1 MLIELSVQNLG
12 VVERLVLRPGAHMTV
27 VSGETGA
34 GKTLV
39 VGAIALLCGGRAEGS
54 MVRPGAAE
62 AVVDGRF
69 EVDGTE
75 VVLSRVIPASGRSR
89 AYRNGR
95 PVTVG
100 ELAELGAALVEIH
113 GQHDHQ
119 RLLTAPAQRAALD
132 AFAGSDVQRLREVE
146 ARVRELSAQLGELG
160 GDERQRARQA
170 DLVAFQLDEL
180 TRADLNDAGE
190 DDALRTLEATLGA
203 AGELRAAGNAAVE
216 ELGGEGG
223 SRDRLGAARAQLVD
237 HEIFADAAVRLD
249 ALIIEVD
256 ELLGDLRARTEELVD
271 DPERLA
277 GVQQRRRHLTELRRK
292 YGATLAEV
300 IAERDR
306 LAGEAASLAGA
317 DERLGVLS
325 AELAEACRDCEALAR
340 RVGGQR
346 RSAAPELAAAV
357 AAHLPE
363 LGLAKAQVE
372 VAVAE
377 PDEGASE
384 GAKDS
389 TDDEPDGLGAGSEQP
404 VDGLAPGFWRRVTA
418 LAGERVT
425 FQLAANPG
433 VPTGPLAKVASGGE
447 LSRVMLALRLVLS
460 GGPPVAVF
468 DEVDAG
474 VGGEMAIGV
483 ARSLAAVAADRQVL
497 VVTHLAQVAAM
508 AGTHVA
514 LAKEQRNG
522 MSVTELTVL
531 DDPAHRRVE
540 LARMLSGS
548 PDSPAALGH
557 AEELL
562 ASLGGGPSH

>member
-1 MLIELSVQNLG
+1 MLVELSVENLG

-54 MVRPGAAE
+54 MVRPGAEE

-69 EVDGTE
+69 EVDGAE

-119 RLLTAPAQRAALD
+119 RLLAAPAQRAALD
-132 AFAGSDVQRLREVE
+132 AFASSDVQRLRAAE
-146 ARVRELSAQLGELG
+146 ARVRELAARLSELG

-180 TRADLNDAGE
+180 TRADLDDPGE
-190 DDALRTLEATLGA
+190 DDALRAQEASLGA
-203 AGELRAAGNAAVE
+203 AGELRAAGSAAVE

-223 SRDRLGAARAQLVD
+223 ARDRLGAARAQLVD
-237 HEIFADAAVRLD
+237 HEVFADPANRLD

-256 ELLGDLRARTEELVD
+256 ELLGDLRARSEELVD

-277 GVQQRRRHLTELRRK
+277 GVQQRRRQLTELRRK

-300 IAERDR
+300 IAERER
-306 LAGEAASLAGA
+306 LASEAASLAGA
-317 DERLGVLS
+317 DERLGVLT
-325 AELAEACRDCEALAR
+325 AELAAACEECEALAR
-340 RVGGQR
+340 TVGEQR
-346 RSAAPELAAAV
+346 RKAAPELSAAV
-357 AAHLPE
+357 AAHLPG
-363 LGLAKAQVE
+363 LGLAKARVE
-372 VAVAE
+372 IVVGDPVSDAQASADVDAEAVGE
-377 PDEGASE
+377 DSE
-384 GAKDS
+384 GVV
-389 TDDEPDGLGAGSEQP
+389 DGLGR
-404 VDGLAPGFWRRVTA
+404 GFWRRVAT

-433 VPTGPLAKVASGGE
+433 VPAGPLAKVASGGE

-474 VGGEMAIGV
+474 VGGETAIGV
-483 ARSLAAVAADRQVL
+483 AQSLAAVAADRQVL
-497 VVTHLAQVAAM
+497 VVTHLAQVAAT

-522 MSVTELTVL
+522 MSVTELSVL
-531 DDPAHRRVE
+531 DDPARRRVE

-562 ASLGGGPSH
+562 ASLGGGPSR

>member
-1 MLIELSVQNLG
+1 MLVELSVENLG

-39 VGAIALLCGGRAEGS
+39 VGAISLLCGGRAEGS

-100 ELAELGAALVEIH
+100 ELAELGSALVEIH

-119 RLLTAPAQRAALD
+119 RLLTAAAQRAALD
-132 AFAGSDVQRLREVE
+132 AFAGSDVQHLREAE
-146 ARVRELSAQLGELG
+146 ARVRELAVQLGELG

-180 TRADLNDAGE
+180 TRADLDDPSE

-203 AGELRAAGNAAVE
+203 AGELRAAGSAAVE
-216 ELGGEGG
+216 DLGGEGG
-223 SRDRLGAARAQLVD
+223 ARDQLGAARAQLVD
-237 HEIFADAAVRLD
+237 HEVFADAAVRLD
-249 ALIIEVD
+249 GLIIEVD
-256 ELLGDLRARTEELVD
+256 ELLGDLRGRTEELVD

-277 GVQQRRRHLTELRRK
+277 GVQQRRRQLTELRRK

-306 LAGEAASLAGA
+306 LVGEAASLAGA
-317 DERLGVLS
+317 DERLGVLT
-325 AELAEACRDCEALAR
+325 AELAAACEDCEALAH
-340 RVGGQR
+340 RVGEQR
-346 RSAAPELAAAV
+346 RKAAPELAAAV
-357 AAHLPE
+357 AGHLPG
-363 LGLAKAQVE
+363 LGLAKARVE
-372 VAVAE
+372 ITVAE

-384 GAKDS
+384 GANGAADAEA
-389 TDDEPDGLGAGSEQP
+389 DGAGAHSEQP
-404 VDGLAPGFWRRVTA
+404 VDGLAPGFWRRVAA

-433 VPTGPLAKVASGGE
+433 VPAGPLAKVASGGE

-474 VGGEMAIGV
+474 VGGETAIGV

-514 LAKEQRNG
+514 LAKGQRNG

-531 DDPAHRRVE
+531 DDPARRRVE

-562 ASLGGGPSH
+562 ASLGGGPGN

>member
-1 MLIELSVQNLG
+1 MLVELSVENLG

-54 MVRPGAAE
+54 MVRPGAEE

-69 EVDGTE
+69 EVDGAE

-119 RLLTAPAQRAALD
+119 RLLAAPAQRAALD
-132 AFAGSDVQRLREVE
+132 AFAGSDVQRLREAE
-146 ARVRELSAQLGELG
+146 ALVRELAARLGELG
-160 GDERQRARQA
+160 GDERQRARQV

-180 TRADLNDAGE
+180 TRADLDDPGE
-190 DDALRTLEATLGA
+190 DDALRALEATLGA
-203 AGELRAAGNAAVE
+203 AGELRAAGSAAVE
-216 ELGGEGG
+216 ALGGEGG
-223 SRDRLGAARAQLVD
+223 ARDRLGAARAHLVD
-237 HEIFADAAVRLD
+237 HEVFVDPASRLD

-277 GVQQRRRHLTELRRK
+277 GVQQRRRQLTELRRK

-300 IAERDR
+300 IAERER
-306 LAGEAASLAGA
+306 LASEAASLAGA
-317 DERLGVLS
+317 DERLGVLT
-325 AELAEACRDCEALAR
+325 AELAAACEECETLAR
-340 RVGGQR
+340 TVGGQR
-346 RSAAPELAAAV
+346 RTAAPELAAAV
-357 AAHLPE
+357 AAHLPG
-363 LGLAKAQVE
+363 LGLAKARVEIVVGEPAPDADADADADAVE
-372 VAVAE
+372 VDTEDFVA
-377 PDEGASE
+377 
-384 GAKDS
+384 
-389 TDDEPDGLGAGSEQP
+389 GLGR
-404 VDGLAPGFWRRVTA
+404 GFWRRVAA

-433 VPTGPLAKVASGGE
+433 VPAGPLAKVASGGE

-474 VGGEMAIGV
+474 VGGETAIGV

-522 MSVTELTVL
+522 MSVTELSVL
-531 DDPAHRRVE
+531 DDPARRRVE

-562 ASLGGGPSH
+562 ASLGGGSSH